1 MRELTP
7 TYAGKAT
14 LKVLEAPLQ
23 QTKAAWAELEQEGSH
38 GLIGFAPDGSVK
50 VVLEGHKF
58 DKATVE
64 AKLQELLGS

>member
-1 MRELTP
+1 
-7 TYAGKAT
+7 
-14 LKVLEAPLQ
+14 VQ

-58 DKATVE
+58 SKADVE